1 MRVYTAHR
9 RGGRLALVPE
19 GGSLGALLFGP
30 LWLALHGAWL
40 AALASAIVELALGR
54 AAALHPGGPWPVALL
69 AGVTAAIGMF
79 GQDLRRLELAAGGY
93 APFGLVAGRFVDD
106 ARLRLAD
113 RERPSPGI
121 GKT

>member
-30 LWLALHGAWL
+30 LWLARHGAWL

-54 AAALHPGGPWPVALL
+54 AAALHLGGPWPVALL

-79 GQDLRRLELAAGGY
+79 GHDLRRLELAAGGY
-93 APFGLVAGRFVDD
+93 ASCGIVAGRVTDD

-113 RERPSPGI
+113 RETGT
-121 GKT
+121 GGA